1 MANFIYYSSPSRS
14 PSCWYVAVRWD
25 IFIFL
30 IKVEFTNRPAYQGR
44 GFSVPSPVVPQEW
57 PIMERTGS
65 EQLIQKI
72 LQPSVRLAI
81 SGRRRV
87 GKSFFVCTVANTR
100 LKPRVPV
107 FYFVAPECNNN
118 NVQQLK
124 VDLIELVWQKMQEFD
139 PSVVLGQTRSVEDV
153 FLLIAWLLRSNV
165 WVIIDE
171 FQRLQPLAYLFQ
183 VQHLYCFHFTPPS
196 LPLLTIT

>member
-1 MANFIYYSSPSRS
+1 MGYFYFSNQSRIYKQA
-14 PSCWYVAVRWD
+14 C
-25 IFIFL
+25 L
-30 IKVEFTNRPAYQGR
+30 KGR
-44 GFSVPSPVVPQEW
+44 GFSVPFPVVPQEW

-87 GKSFFVCTVANTR
+87 GKSFFVCTVANTH

-107 FYFVAPECNNN
+107 FYFVAPECNND

-139 PSVVLGQTRSVEDV
+139 PSVELGQTRSVEDA
-153 FLLIAWLLRSNV
+153 F
-165 WVIIDE
+165 
-171 FQRLQPLAYLFQ
+171 
-183 VQHLYCFHFTPPS
+183 S
-196 LPLLTIT
+196 L